1 MNSAKIE
8 ALSQGLGRTYEEL
21 VAVGLVSS
29 AQPLTRLFEGDDEL
43 IQKPTTGIS
52 LCFWEETR
60 RLEKIIITLIPAFD
74 GHAVYAGGLPA
85 PYSLEM
91 NKSGIRS
98 LFGVPIQAKG
108 LIKIPGSA
116 GQISGGWDAYKLS
129 EQTHPNTRV
138 GFTYTEDM
146 RVKTLAFALIDTGHA

>member
-1 MNSAKIE
+1 MNPATIE
-8 ALSQGLGRTYEEL
+8 ALSQSLGRTYEEL

-29 AQPLTRLFEGDDEL
+29 AQTLTRLFEGDDEL
-43 IQKPTTGIS
+43 IQKPTTGLS
-52 LCFWEETR
+52 LWFWEETR

-74 GHAVYAGGLPA
+74 GHTAYAGVLPN

-98 LFGVPIQAKG
+98 LFGVPMQSKG
-108 LIKIPGSA
+108 LIKIPGSG
-116 GQISGGWDAYKLS
+116 GQVSGGWDAYRLS

-146 RVKTLAFALIDTGHA
+146 RVKTLAFSLIDTGHN